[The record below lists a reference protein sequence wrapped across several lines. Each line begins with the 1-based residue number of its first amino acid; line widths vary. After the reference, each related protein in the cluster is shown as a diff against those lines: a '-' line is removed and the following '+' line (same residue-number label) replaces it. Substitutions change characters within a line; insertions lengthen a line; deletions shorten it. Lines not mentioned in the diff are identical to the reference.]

1 MEIDIR
7 TTSPEAIDKIRI
19 RCENEDEYCVEYIY
33 LSNGKAYV
41 GDHDSC
47 CNKRIYNKEHA
58 LDNIKALDKAIELG
72 WLK

>member
-7 TTSPEAIDKIRI
+7 ERTPATIEKIRI
-19 RCENEDEYCVEYIY
+19 RDENEDEYCVECIY
-33 LSNGKAYV
+33 LVNGKVYV
-41 GDHDSC
+41 GDHNSY

-58 LDNIKALDKAIELG
+58 LDIIKALDKAIELG